1 MGKGVR
7 CCALVLRAVVLASR
21 GVRITASRGSV
32 ALGFVG
38 RLPHVRARDLPAGY
52 LQQVGWVLPFL
63 WAGVWT
69 AITIPWV
76 QHSLAHEYEQWT
88 TAKWKA

>member
-1 MGKGVR
+1 MWYVHLI
-7 CCALVLRAVVLASR
+7 AYQDAEFML
-21 GVRITASRGSV
+21 I
-32 ALGFVG
+32 
-38 RLPHVRARDLPAGY
+38 D

-76 QHSLAHEYEQWT
+76 QRSLSHEYEQWT